1 MLKDDN
7 KNITSLYATHT
18 NLYYFYNIIII
29 TLIMNVSTLHL
40 HMKLLNY
47 VIIKL
52 YIIGVYEIIIN
63 NPLN

>member
-1 MLKDDN
+1 MLKDNN

-18 NLYYFYNIIII
+18 NLYHFYNIIII
-29 TLIMNVSTLHL
+29 TLIMNVSTLYL

-52 YIIGVYEIIIN
+52 YIIGV
-63 NPLN
+63 